1 MKLQIQGPL
10 LTSFLKIGVLGFG
23 GGPSMVPLIHH
34 EVVKR
39 RGWMP
44 DEEFGDVLAIANTLP
59 GPIATKLPGYIGYR
73 VGGFAGCLTAVLAII
88 FPMIVAMILLLGVF
102 SAYRDVDWIRGM
114 GQGVVPVV
122 MVMMM
127 QLTWDFWDKS
137 RSSLGWL
144 ASALLVALAG
154 ILIYGMDVHPAFIII
169 TLLAAAILVPVDR
182 FASILR
188 RVGK

>member
-1 MKLQIQGPL
+1 MKKQVQGPL
-10 LTSFLKIGVLGFG
+10 LASFFRIGVLGFG

-34 EVVKR
+34 EVVR
-39 RGWMP
+39 RHGWMQ
-44 DEEFGDVLAIANTLP
+44 DEEFGDILAIANTLP

-73 VGGFAGCLTAVLAII
+73 VGGLLGCINAVLAII

-102 SAYRDVDWIRGM
+102 SAYRDVEWVRGM
-114 GQGVVPVV
+114 GQGVIPVV
-122 MVMMM
+122 MVMMI

-144 ASALLVALAG
+144 LSALLVALSG
-154 ILIYGMDVHPAFIII
+154 SLIYGLGVHPAFIIAAL
-169 TLLAAAILVPVDR
+169 LLAAVLAPVNG

-188 RVGK
+188 RAGK